1 LISAELEECGL
12 ISFLRQIEF
21 SKMKI
26 LGFIAQTDRIFGVKL
41 IMGIE
46 RLGIKVHCNL
56 CTGSVT
62 AGESISQADL

>member
-1 LISAELEECGL
+1 
-12 ISFLRQIEF
+12 
-21 SKMKI
+21 MKI
-26 LGFIAQTDRIFGVKL
+26 LGFIAQTDQIFGIKL

-56 CTGSVT
+56 YTRSVT